1 MGHARPSLKKSAE
14 RRVASRRRLGKF
26 VINFQFSRFYY
37 GARPALMKQ
46 STKEHKNIISD
57 DIKQRTI
64 IGIGGRFYIF
74 IIIVTGDSSVDN
86 K

>member
-1 MGHARPSLKKSAE
+1 MGHARPSLKKCG
-14 RRVASRRRLGKF
+14 ASRRVVALAI